1 MHLFTYVFIHSTNI
15 YLLSA
20 RFCAQ
25 DSWKYAQEPCFV
37 LFNVSPREM
46 LCSTTLILG
55 SIIFFFL
62 CNISKIRLLYISDLL
77 YISGAFTGD
86 FYFSEVQK

>member
-25 DSWKYAQEPCFV
+25 DSWKYAQELCFV

-46 LCSTTLILG
+46 LCSTALILG
-55 SIIFFFL
+55 TIIIFL
-62 CNISKIRLLYISDLL
+62 CNISEIRLLYISDLL

-86 FYFSEVQK
+86 FNFSEVQK